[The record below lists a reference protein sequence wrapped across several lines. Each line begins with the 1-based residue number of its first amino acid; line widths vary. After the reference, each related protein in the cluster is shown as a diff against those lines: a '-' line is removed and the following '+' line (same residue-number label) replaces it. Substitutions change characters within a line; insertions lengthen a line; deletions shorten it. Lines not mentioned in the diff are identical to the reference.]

1 MKINPVWKKELM
13 LGSRT
18 IRFPIALMC
27 YGASMAVIA
36 LLMVFSAMNY
46 SSVIDFSSMTNIFL
60 ILAFVQLGLILLI
73 IPVLTAGS
81 IAGERE
87 RQTLDLLLTAPV
99 SSFSVILGKLL
110 SSMCNVVLFIFTS
123 LPSMALAF
131 LYGGIQWRYLLVF
144 LVMILVTAFFCGAV
158 SIWCAAQYK
167 KTILS
172 IIVSLLWEFLFFI
185 GTILAVV
192 GIYSWK
198 YIQWS
203 RAVSAGTIASTSS
216 VQIGWMPA
224 ILFLNPAVGFADA
237 MDSTYTNNNL
247 MYQILNGGILGTAAK
262 GLVSLSAYWYLIS
275 FILTAAMGLFFLLL
289 AARKLN
295 SARKKDKFFQPAKR
309 GKRKS

>member
-1 MKINPVWKKELM
+1 MRMNPVWKKELM

-27 YGASMAVIA
+27 YGACMAAIA
-36 LLMVFSAMNY
+36 LLMVFIAMGD

-60 ILAFVQLGLILLI
+60 VLAFVQLGLILLI

-144 LVMILVTAFFCGAV
+144 LLMIFVTAFFCGAV

-172 IIVSLLWEFLFFI
+172 IIVSLLWEFVFFA
-185 GTILAVV
+185 GTIFAVF
-192 GIYSWK
+192 GIYSWRF
-198 YIQWS
+198 IQWN
-203 RAVSAGTIASTSS
+203 RAVNAGTIASTTS
-216 VQIGWMPA
+216 VQIGWVPA
-224 ILFLNPAVGFADA
+224 LLFLNPAVGFADA
-237 MDSTYTNNNL
+237 MESTYTNNSL
-247 MYQILNGGILGTAAK
+247 MYQILNEGRLGTAAK
-262 GLVSLSAYWYLIS
+262 GLVGLSTHWFLVSIVV
-275 FILTAAMGLFFLLL
+275 TAVLGVFFLLL

-309 GKRKS
+309 GKRKA